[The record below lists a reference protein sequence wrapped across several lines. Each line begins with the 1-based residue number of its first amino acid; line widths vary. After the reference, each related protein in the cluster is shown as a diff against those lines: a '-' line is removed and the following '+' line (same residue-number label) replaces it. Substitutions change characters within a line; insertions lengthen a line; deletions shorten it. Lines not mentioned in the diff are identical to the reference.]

1 MAVYLDYA
9 ATSPIRAEVLEV
21 YLEHLSVTGNPS
33 SVHSFGQGAR
43 KLLEE
48 ARESISR
55 SLDCNRSEVIFTSG
69 GTESNNLAVKGLF
82 WHRQTNQPRPLILSA
97 YTEHHAVI
105 DPIEWLVADQGAEVA
120 WIPVNELGEVD
131 LVWLELYLAAN
142 HDRVALISL
151 MWANNEVGVV
161 TPIHSVTELASR
173 FDVPVHSDAVAAVG
187 HIEVSFASSGL
198 STMAISGHKLGAP
211 VGVGALIVSR
221 ATKLVSVQHG
231 GGQERSMRSGTM
243 NSAAAKAL
251 SRALELAVQEVE
263 ARRLRLGQMRDRLVD
278 RVLEISPDIRVTSL
292 GANRLPDNAHF
303 TFGGC
308 SGDSLLFLLDAAGFA
323 VSNGSACQAGVAVA
337 SHVLIAMGR
346 SEAEASG
353 CIRVSLGLSTTDE
366 DIEALLEEFPRAYA
380 SAKRAGLPN
389 GQQSR

>member
-9 ATSPIRAEVLEV
+9 ATSPLRAEVLEV

-43 KLLEE
+43 QVLEE

-55 SLDCNRSEVIFTSG
+55 SVDCNRSEVIFTSG
-69 GTESNNLAVKGLF
+69 GTESNNLAVKGLY
-82 WHRQTNQPRPLILSA
+82 WQRQRDQSRPLIVSA

-105 DPIEWLVADQGAEVA
+105 DPIEWLVAEQGAEVV
-120 WIPVNELGEVD
+120 WVPVNELGEVD
-131 LVWLELYLAAN
+131 LIWLEQFLEAN
-142 HDRVALISL
+142 HSRVAMIAL

-161 TPIHSVTELASR
+161 TPIPSVTALASR

-187 HIEVSFASSGL
+187 HIEVSFAFSGL

-251 SRALELAVQEVE
+251 AKALELASQELE
-263 ARRLRLGQMRDRLVD
+263 ARRIRLTDLRDRLVAG
-278 RVLEISPDIRVTSL
+278 VLAISPDVRATSI
-292 GANRLPDNAHF
+292 GADRLPDNAHF
-303 TFGGC
+303 TFSGC

-346 SEAEASG
+346 SQADASG

-366 DIEALLEEFPRAYA
+366 DIDALLAALPRAYA

-389 GQQSR
+389 G

>member
-9 ATSPIRAEVLEV
+9 ATSPLRAEVLEV
-21 YLEHLSVTGNPS
+21 YLEHLSVLGNPS

-43 KLLEE
+43 QVLEE

-55 SLDCNRSEVIFTSG
+55 SVDCNRSEVIFTSG
-69 GTESNNLAVKGLF
+69 GTESNNLAVKGLY
-82 WHRQTNQPRPLILSA
+82 WQRQRDQARPLIISA

-105 DPIEWLVADQGAEVA
+105 DPIEWLVAEQGAEVI

-131 LVWLELYLAAN
+131 LVWLEAFLVAN
-142 HDRVALISL
+142 HSRVALIAL

-161 TPIHSVTELASR
+161 TPIPSVTALASK
-173 FDVPVHSDAVAAVG
+173 FNVPVHSDAVAAVG

-221 ATKLVSVQHG
+221 ATKLVSIQHG

-243 NSAAAKAL
+243 NSAAAKAMAK
-251 SRALELAVQEVE
+251 ALELASQELE
-263 ARRLRLGQMRDRLVD
+263 PRRIRLTDLRDRLVSG
-278 RVLEISPDIRVTSL
+278 VLAISPDVRATSI
-292 GANRLPDNAHF
+292 GADRLPDNAHF
-303 TFGGC
+303 TFSGC

-346 SEAEASG
+346 SQADASG

-366 DIEALLEEFPRAYA
+366 DIDALLAELPRAYA

-389 GQQSR
+389 G

>member
-9 ATSPIRAEVLEV
+9 ATSPLRAEVLEV

-43 KLLEE
+43 QVLEE

-55 SLDCNRSEVIFTSG
+55 SVDCNRSEVIFTSG
-69 GTESNNLAVKGLF
+69 GTESNNLAVKGLY
-82 WHRQTNQPRPLILSA
+82 WQRQRDQSRPLIVSA

-105 DPIEWLVADQGAEVA
+105 DPIEWLVAEQGAEVV
-120 WIPVNELGEVD
+120 WVPVNELGEVD
-131 LVWLELYLAAN
+131 LIWLEQFLEAN
-142 HDRVALISL
+142 HSRVAMIAL

-161 TPIHSVTELASR
+161 TPIPSVTALASR

-251 SRALELAVQEVE
+251 AKALELASQELE
-263 ARRLRLGQMRDRLVD
+263 ARRIRLTDLRDRLVAG
-278 RVLEISPDIRVTSL
+278 VLAISPNVRATSI
-292 GANRLPDNAHF
+292 GADRLPDNAHF
-303 TFGGC
+303 TFSGC

-346 SEAEASG
+346 SQADASG

-366 DIEALLEEFPRAYA
+366 DIDALLAALPRAYA

-389 GQQSR
+389 G

>member
-9 ATSPIRAEVLEV
+9 ATSPLRAEVLEV

-43 KLLEE
+43 QVLEE

-55 SLDCNRSEVIFTSG
+55 SVDCNRSEVIFTSG
-69 GTESNNLAVKGLF
+69 GTESNNLAVKGLY
-82 WHRQTNQPRPLILSA
+82 WQRQRDQSRPLIVSA

-105 DPIEWLVADQGAEVA
+105 DPIEWLVSEQGAEVV
-120 WIPVNELGEVD
+120 WVPVNELGEVD
-131 LVWLELYLAAN
+131 LVWLEQFLEAN
-142 HDRVALISL
+142 HSRVALIAL

-161 TPIHSVTELASR
+161 TPIPSVTALASR

-251 SRALELAVQEVE
+251 AKALELASQELE
-263 ARRLRLGQMRDRLVD
+263 ARRIRLTDLRDRLVAG
-278 RVLEISPDIRVTSL
+278 VLAISPNVRATSI
-292 GANRLPDNAHF
+292 GADRLPDNAHF
-303 TFGGC
+303 TFSGC

-346 SEAEASG
+346 SQADASG

-366 DIEALLEEFPRAYA
+366 DIDALLAALPRAYA

-389 GQQSR
+389 G